1 MRNPHPRSPFISAL
15 RIAIIYLVAAGVWI
29 VFSDRIVEWLVVD
42 KSNLTQAQTIKG
54 IFFIVMM
61 SVLLFLERKH
71 ADENLQRVTF
81 QRASL
86 ANNIPQKLYIK
97 DMGLVYTFC
106 NQQYAADFEL
116 QPEDI
121 VGKTDFDLLP
131 EQDAQKNQQSDR
143 MVIEKGELMEF
154 DDIHL
159 LSSGKKQIIHTIKS
173 PIRNSSGAI
182 SGLLGIFWDVS
193 EQRSAAEA
201 VRVSQQKLQLL
212 IERMPIACILH
223 SGDFCFEYF
232 NPAAERLFGYSSDQ
246 ITGKRP
252 EETIFAIDNLG
263 AFDEIKNRI
272 MAGESNIRRLVTCS
286 LADGR
291 ILSCDWNSTP
301 LYDEQG
307 NLSGVVSMVLDV
319 TESLQHEKDMKE
331 ISQHLQAIV
340 SATPLAVITI
350 DLEGK
355 IISWNPAAEDIFGWS
370 ATEAIGHIAPFVP
383 ESKRNEFYSILRR
396 VIAGEKI
403 TNFEATRA
411 RKDGSE
417 IAVSLSTAPM
427 INANGETTGVVS
439 VITDISQQKRDRE
452 MIQASQEFI
461 TALLENAPVP
471 IYVSDPQN
479 TYIQSNQSWER
490 MLGKPKEEIIG
501 TSVDALLPQSAA
513 ALRKKINKR
522 VIEERKPIEFEENI
536 WLGGREY
543 YFETVKFPLKDLQD
557 RVYAVGSISI
567 DITDRKNAQLA
578 LEKLNNELE
587 QLVHQ
592 RTGELE
598 AKNKELE
605 TFAYSVSH
613 DLKAPLRGMDGYS
626 RLLVEGYA
634 DKLDEDGIHFV
645 HSIRNAANHMN
656 QLIDDL
662 LAFSRLERRS
672 LQLST
677 VNPNMVVDQLL
688 DLYMDQIS
696 SRNIRVHK
704 NIPFDTINT
713 DSESFLQAIRNL
725 IDNAIKFTKNCEH
738 PEITIGGEEKDDRYI
753 LWVSDNGEGFDQKY
767 ADKVFEIFQRLH
779 RSEEYPGTGIGLAIV
794 RKAMERLGGRA
805 YARSTPGEGATFFLE
820 LQKR

>member
-1 MRNPHPRSPFISAL
+1 MRNPQHRSPFNSAL
-15 RIAIIYLVAAGVWI
+15 RIAILYLIAASVWI

-61 SVLLFLERKH
+61 SVLLFVERKH
-71 ADENLQRVTF
+71 ADEKLQKITF

-97 DMGLVYTFC
+97 DLGLVYTFC
-106 NQQYAADFEL
+106 NQQYAADFNL
-116 QPEDI
+116 PPEDI
-121 VGKTDFDLLP
+121 VGKTDLDLLP

-143 MVIEKGELMEF
+143 MVLEKGELIEF
-154 DDIHL
+154 DDTHL
-159 LSSGKKQIIHTIKS
+159 QNSGKKQIIHTIKS
-173 PIRNSSGAI
+173 PIRDSSGAI
-182 SGLLGIFWDVS
+182 TGLLGIFWDVT
-193 EQRSAAEA
+193 EQRGAAEA
-201 VRVSQQKLQLL
+201 VRASQQKLQLL

-223 SGDFCFEYF
+223 SDDFCFEYF
-232 NPAAERLFGYSSDQ
+232 NPAAEKIFGYSSHQ
-246 ITGKRP
+246 IAGKYP
-252 EETIFAIDNLG
+252 EETIFANGNHAAL
-263 AFDEIKNRI
+263 DEIKKLI
-272 MAGESNIRRLVTCS
+272 LAGETNVSRLVNCS

-291 ILSCDWNSTP
+291 TIHCEWNSTP

-307 NLSGVVSMVLDV
+307 NLSGIVSMVLDI
-319 TESLQHEKDMKE
+319 TERLQHENEMKE

-350 DLEGK
+350 DPEGR

-370 ATEAIGHIAPFVP
+370 ASEAVSQIAPFVP

-396 VIAGEKI
+396 VVAGEKI
-403 TNFEATRA
+403 TNFEAIRV

-427 INANGETTGVVS
+427 VNANGETTGVVS

-452 MIQASQEFI
+452 IIQASQEFI

-471 IYVSDPQN
+471 IYVSDPLN
-479 TYIQSNQSWER
+479 TYIQCNQSWEKV
-490 MLGKPKEEIIG
+490 LSKPKKEIIG
-501 TSVDALLPQSAA
+501 VSVDDLLPQGAA
-513 ALRKKINKR
+513 TLRKQINSK
-522 VIEERKPIEFEENI
+522 VIEEKKPIEFEENI
-536 WLGGREY
+536 WLGGQEY
-543 YFETVKFPLKDLQD
+543 YFETVKFPLKDLHE

-587 QLVHQ
+587 RLVYQ

-626 RLLVEGYA
+626 RLLAEEYA
-634 DKLDEDGIHFV
+634 GQLDEDGAHFV
-645 HSIRNAANHMN
+645 RSIREAANHMN

-662 LAFSRLERRS
+662 LAYSRLERRS
-672 LQLST
+672 LQLSD

-688 DLYMDQIS
+688 NLYMDQIS
-696 SRNIRVHK
+696 SRNIQVHK
-704 NIPFDTINT
+704 NIPFDTIHT

-725 IDNAIKFTKNCEH
+725 IDNAIKFTQNTEH
-738 PEITIGGEEKDDRYI
+738 PEITIGGEEKDDRYV
-753 LWVSDNGEGFDQKY
+753 LWVSDNGEGFDEKY
-767 ADKVFEIFQRLH
+767 AEKVFEIFQRLH

-794 RKAMERLGGRA
+794 RKAMERLGGRV
-805 YARSTPGEGATFFLE
+805 YARSSPGKGATFFLE
-820 LQKR
+820 VKK